1 MYIMSNGN
9 AVGNILCEKAGC
21 HVKERGLFICIEG
34 LDASG
39 KTTHARRLVWNL
51 QKRGFEAIYTT
62 EPSAGEIGKFIRKYV
77 LQRRKRVPSVVEALL
92 FAVDRVGHVEKE
104 IKPALQEGKIV
115 VSDRYV
121 YSSLA
126 YQGAAGLDIKWIEEI
141 NELALPSDLAIY
153 IDVPAEVVARRLRER
168 RSVMERL
175 KIQRKVR
182 EVYMRLVKNG
192 SLIPVDGNR
201 PRDEVSK
208 DVLTIVLDFLK
219 SWGKH

>member
-1 MYIMSNGN
+1 M
-9 AVGNILCEKAGC
+9 
-21 HVKERGLFICIEG
+21 KERGLFICIEG

-62 EPSAGEIGKFIRKYV
+62 EPSVGEIGKFIRKYV

-153 IDVPAEVVARRLRER
+153 IDVPAEVVARRLRGR